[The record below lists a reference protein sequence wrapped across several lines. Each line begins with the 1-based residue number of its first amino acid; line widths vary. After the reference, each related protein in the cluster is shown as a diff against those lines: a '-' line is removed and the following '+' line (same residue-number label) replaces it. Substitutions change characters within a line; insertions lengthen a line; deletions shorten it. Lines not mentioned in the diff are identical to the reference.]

1 MCENAIRDTIV
12 LSEQGEFLM
21 KRFVEGE
28 DRSQSTLFPERLD
41 DYIAEDNPVRVIDV
55 FVDALD
61 LVQLGFE
68 RAIPKDTG
76 RPGYHP
82 AILLKI
88 YIYGY
93 LNRIQSSRR
102 LERETQRN
110 VEMMWLT
117 GRLMP
122 DFKTIADFRK
132 DNGKAIRE
140 VCREFIAL
148 CRSMN
153 LFTQA
158 IVSIDGSKFKAW
170 NSKDRNDTQASMK
183 RRIARVEQHI
193 ERYLSLLDEADS
205 GEPSTSDMSVPEL
218 KDKLASLKE
227 EMQRLK
233 KREGEL
239 LAHPDKQLSDTDPDS
254 RLMKKGGMGS
264 QVSYNVQTVVDAEHK
279 LIVAH
284 EVTNAPIDR
293 KLLHRMARL
302 SREVMPGDEITV
314 LADRGYYKGE
324 EIRACYLDGI
334 NVLVPKTNTSG
345 NKSAGIF
352 EKKDFQYDSERDEYR
367 CPAGESLPRRHSSV
381 ENGMTIHAY
390 YASYTICQDC
400 ELKSR
405 CTRGRERR
413 VKRWEHE
420 EILDAME
427 EALRNTPDAMPMRA
441 RTSEH
446 PFGTLKLWTG
456 LNHFLMKRL
465 KNVRTE
471 MSLSVLAYNMRRM
484 ISIMGVVPLMEA
496 IRA

>member
-1 MCENAIRDTIV
+1 
-12 LSEQGEFLM
+12 M

-41 DYIAEDNPVRVIDV
+41 DYIAQDNPVRVIDA

-61 LVQLGFE
+61 LVELGFE
-68 RAIPKDTG
+68 RAIPQETG

-82 AILLKI
+82 ATLLKI

-132 DNGKAIRE
+132 DNGKAIRQ
-140 VCREFIAL
+140 VCREFISL
-148 CRSMN
+148 CRNMN

-193 ERYLSLLDEADS
+193 ERYLSLLDEADT
-205 GEPSTSDMSVPEL
+205 GEPSTSDMKEPEL
-218 KDKLASLKE
+218 KEKLASLQE
-227 EMQRLK
+227 EMERLK
-233 KREGEL
+233 KREREL

-284 EVTNAPIDR
+284 EVTNAPVDR
-293 KLLHRMARL
+293 NLLYSMAKL
-302 SREVMPGDEITV
+302 SREAMSGDELTV

-324 EIRACYLDGI
+324 EIRACYLDNI
-334 NVLVPKTNTSG
+334 KVLVPKSRTS
-345 NKSAGIF
+345 NNRKAGLYD
-352 EKKDFQYDSERDEYR
+352 KGDFQYDSEQDEYR
-367 CPAGESLPRRHSSV
+367 CPADERLPRRNSSL
-381 ENGMTIHAY
+381 EHGMVLHTY
-390 YASYTICQDC
+390 YASYLVCQDC
-400 ELKSR
+400 KLKSR
-405 CTRGRERR
+405 CTKGRERR
-413 VKRWEHE
+413 VRRWEHE
-420 EILDAME
+420 DVLDAME
-427 EALRNTPDAMPMRA
+427 EELRNTPDAMPMRA

-446 PFGTLKLWTG
+446 PFGTLKLWKG
-456 LNHFLMKRL
+456 LNHFLMKQL

-484 ISIMGVVPLMEA
+484 ISIMGVEPLIEA
-496 IRA
+496 IES